1 MTGHLVDAE
10 GFPRADIDVHGVR
23 TQRNRYAI
31 LRTDHEKIMA
41 EIEKYLHLALAP
53 PADRAQE
60 AGSSEAVSTAPST
73 TETLPA
79 QPEISP
85 AASEP
90 VAENGR
96 ANAPPV
102 VPRRPA
108 FALVDIVSDNSPA
121 ATAGLLVN
129 DKIVSFGAVS
139 LRSFAAPQLAM
150 GGLPGLLREHE
161 NQPLDVIIER
171 GEGDNP
177 IIMTLSL
184 TPKRWSGP
192 GLLGCHIMPLEVSQ
206 VDSRYAPDV
215 ATAFMQHSRP
225 DRV

>member
-1 MTGHLVDAE
+1 MTGNLIDAE

-31 LRTDHEKIMA
+31 LRTDHQKILA

-53 PADRAQE
+53 PANRGEE
-60 AGSSEAVSTAPST
+60 AGSSEAAPTGPSA
-73 TETLPA
+73 TEALTA
-79 QPEISP
+79 QPETAA
-85 AASEP
+85 AASAP
-90 VAENGR
+90 AAENGPT
-96 ANAPPV
+96 NSTHV

-108 FALVDIVSDNSPA
+108 FALVDIVTENSPA

-139 LRSFAAPQLAM
+139 LRSFASPELAM

-171 GEGDNP
+171 GDGENP
-177 IIMTLSL
+177 QIMTLSL
-184 TPKRWSGP
+184 TPKRWSGV
-192 GLLGCHIMPLEVSQ
+192 GLLGCHVVPLEISQ
-206 VDSRYAPDV
+206 IDSRYAPEV

-225 DRV
+225 GHV